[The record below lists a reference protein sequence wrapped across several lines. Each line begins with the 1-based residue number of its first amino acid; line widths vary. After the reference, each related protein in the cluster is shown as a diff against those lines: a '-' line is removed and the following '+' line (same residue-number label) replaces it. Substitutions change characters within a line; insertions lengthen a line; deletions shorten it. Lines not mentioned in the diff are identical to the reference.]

1 MSAEIYGSV
10 NGVTRKAKK
19 LYANVNGVTR
29 EIKELWANVNG
40 VTRKIYSSGAK
51 LSANPYINRASTY
64 SGEVRFEIL
73 TSYSSVSVSNSA
85 INFDISYQLGTG
97 SHLTAQMVMGIT
109 IPVDLGK
116 VASFSSASENPILRL
131 NKNLCGYF
139 GNNWHI
145 YVQDPSN
152 LESIPKS
159 MNIQLT
165 ERSLSWVDTSGV
177 ISSGNPIR
185 VGDYE
190 CRYDIENAPI
200 TSKAVRSFSSQY
212 IYINVYFTLYATTQ
226 NKNRQQVGQFS
237 CTIPEGAFSIID
249 SSGTE
254 YPVNFSF

>member
-1 MSAEIYGSV
+1 MSAEIYANV

-29 EIKELWANVNG
+29 EIKELRANVNG
-40 VTRKIYSSGAK
+40 VARKIYSSGAK
-51 LSANPYINRASTY
+51 LSANPYINSADGGY
-64 SGEVRFEIL
+64 DGVRFEIS

-116 VASFSSASENPILRL
+116 AASFSSGSPILRL

-185 VGDYE
+185 IGDYE

-212 IYINVYFTLYATTQ
+212 IISMCILPYVSHVKTKIG
-226 NKNRQQVGQFS
+226 NK
-237 CTIPEGAFSIID
+237 
-249 SSGTE
+249 
-254 YPVNFSF
+254 